1 MKNLPL
7 RLLELAVVVAMVLLI
22 WSNVMLRR
30 ENAGLRIALEQS
42 RRMASSR
49 VFHPGERFEFGGL
62 VSPNGTVMTPSQAP
76 RGRQLVLVVDPNCG
90 TCEEAAGELRA
101 LPLSKAV
108 PPVIVSTGN
117 EAETAAFAKR
127 LDVAGLVFRTPESLA
142 PEVRTKYS
150 KTPQVFLVNG
160 GMITTVCGSVGECAT
175 RIQSR

>member
-7 RLLELAVVVAMVLLI
+7 RILEIAVVVAVVVLI

-30 ENAGLRIALEQS
+30 ENAGLRIAVEQS

-62 VSPNGTVMTPSQAP
+62 VAPNGTVMTPSQAP
-76 RGRQLVLVVDPNCG
+76 RGRQLVLVVDPNCSV
-90 TCEEAAGELRA
+90 CEEAAEELRKA
-101 LPLSKAV
+101 PLSKAV

-117 EAETAAFAKR
+117 ASETAAFEKR
-127 LDVAGLVFRTPESLA
+127 LNVAGLVFRTPESLA

-160 GMITTVCGSVGECAT
+160 GMVTTVCGSVGECAA
-175 RIQSR
+175 RVQSK